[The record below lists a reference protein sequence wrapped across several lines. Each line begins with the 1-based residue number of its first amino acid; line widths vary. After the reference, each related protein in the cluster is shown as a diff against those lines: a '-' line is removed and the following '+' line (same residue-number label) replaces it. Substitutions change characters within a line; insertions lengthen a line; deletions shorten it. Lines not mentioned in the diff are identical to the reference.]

1 MYDKITSIITK
12 TIALISPSTAR
23 DYVKNH
29 QILRAYEAAK
39 TNGINRKFSARQTSG
54 AQEIQESWQT
64 VTDRVRQLVRDNSH
78 VAGMVRRFTA
88 GLIGEGSWHV
98 KNIKNKNSGN
108 FDFNVKLNS
117 EILARWE
124 PWALSAC
131 AMATACTSYSGYVR
145 QLSSSMAEF
154 LFAECQKASST

>member
-12 TIALISPSTAR
+12 TIALVSPSTAR
-23 DYVKNH
+23 EYVKNH

-88 GLIGEGSWHV
+88 GLIGEGSWPRP
-98 KNIKNKNSGN
+98 KILKNKNS
-108 FDFNVKLNS
+108 NVFIFSLCNY
-117 EILARWE
+117 I
-124 PWALSAC
+124 
-131 AMATACTSYSGYVR
+131 
-145 QLSSSMAEF
+145 
-154 LFAECQKASST
+154 